1 MLKAIKIL
9 NEEESNV
16 SQNEEAENDMDEG
29 DFGDYINVD
38 SSMLQTS
45 SPKVG

>member
-1 MLKAIKIL
+1 
-9 NEEESNV
+9 
-16 SQNEEAENDMDEG
+16 MDEG
-29 DFGDYINVD
+29 DFGDYINAD